1 MKMKKL
7 LALALSAIMAV
18 SMLTACGGGGESG
31 SMIGISSGNKL
42 DMDRVNAYI
51 AASGSNVIVKNSG
64 VLNGALKAT
73 VAWAGPA
80 YSLGSTTN
88 ISRKLRNDIR
98 KYPIT
103 DTNTITGWYS
113 YTDGAAMS
121 ISENDLL
128 NSGKSLDEVAADFVL
143 EAAANPDYTKHANR
157 GAQMS
162 WSVSAMRGTDERYD
176 KNYWIIVYEVTIE
189 GYTK

>member
-1 MKMKKL
+1 MKVKKL
-7 LALALSAIMAV
+7 LALVLSALMAV
-18 SMLTACGGGGESG
+18 TMLTACGGGSESG
-31 SMIGISSGNKL
+31 STIGISGGNKL

-51 AASGSNVIVKNSG
+51 AASGSSVIVKNSS

-113 YTDGAAMS
+113 YTDGAAKS

-128 NSGKSLDEVAADFVL
+128 NSGKSLDEMAADFVL
-143 EAAANPDYTKHANR
+143 EAAANSDYTKHANR

-176 KNYWIIVYEVTIE
+176 KNYWIIAYEVVIE
-189 GYTK
+189 CYTK

>member
-113 YTDGAAMS
+113 YTDGM
-121 ISENDLL
+121 I
-128 NSGKSLDEVAADFVL
+128 F
-143 EAAANPDYTKHANR
+143 
-157 GAQMS
+157 
-162 WSVSAMRGTDERYD
+162 
-176 KNYWIIVYEVTIE
+176 
-189 GYTK
+189 

>member
-1 MKMKKL
+1 MKVKKL
-7 LALALSAIMAV
+7 LALVLSALMAV
-18 SMLTACGGGGESG
+18 TMLAACGSGSESG
-31 SMIGISSGNKL
+31 STIGISGGNKL

-51 AASGSNVIVKNSG
+51 AASGSSVIVKNSS

-113 YTDGAAMS
+113 YTDGAAKS

-143 EAAANPDYTKHANR
+143 EAAANSD
-157 GAQMS
+157 
-162 WSVSAMRGTDERYD
+162 
-176 KNYWIIVYEVTIE
+176 
-189 GYTK
+189 